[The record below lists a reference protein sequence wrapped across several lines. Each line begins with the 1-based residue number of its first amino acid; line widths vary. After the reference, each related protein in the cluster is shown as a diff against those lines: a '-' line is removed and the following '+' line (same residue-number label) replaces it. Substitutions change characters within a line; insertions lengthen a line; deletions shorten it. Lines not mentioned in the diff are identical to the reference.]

1 MTVVLW
7 PAILACVAYLLF
19 VYGVG
24 LLLAV
29 FARFENARRAN
40 ESAAEAWDTIGRS
53 RFTIPV
59 SVIAPMHNEEVLAV
73 AVVEALLELDY
84 PEFEVIVVD
93 DGSTDATLERLCER
107 FGLRAFEK
115 FERRVL
121 PVGEIDAIYRS
132 GDRRL
137 SLLHKRAGGDKASAL
152 NAGVNFA
159 RYRYV
164 CCVDGDTIYERDAL
178 LRAMRLVLRD
188 PNRIVGLTSQIVVTT
203 HPEVPYSRSRGLVA
217 STLVH
222 NFQHLEYLRSFLNMR
237 LAFSRM
243 NAMLC
248 TSGAFMLYRRDLIEE
263 VGGFSPDFSC
273 EDIELTFRVHRHLRD
288 AGRSY
293 CVLSMPEPVAR
304 TEGPDRISTLTR
316 QRARWQRVIF
326 ETTWHY
332 RRMAFNPRYGS
343 FGLIGIPYCILSEVL
358 APFVELAALAT
369 LFVGA
374 LSGEVS
380 WPRYAVAV
388 AAMSLA
394 LGALSVVALRLED
407 VGSRSYRFVDLVW
420 LIVLSR
426 ASLSFAYPFV
436 IWARVRGI
444 VGFFRGEKRW
454 DRFPRN
460 IRIA

>member
-1 MTVVLW
+1 ARRQAVTGAANPRGRGTAIAESRGAAERARRRGTRTPGVAMTVVLW

-152 NAGVNFA
+152 NA
-159 RYRYV
+159 
-164 CCVDGDTIYERDAL
+164 
-178 LRAMRLVLRD
+178 
-188 PNRIVGLTSQIVVTT
+188 
-203 HPEVPYSRSRGLVA
+203 
-217 STLVH
+217 
-222 NFQHLEYLRSFLNMR
+222 
-237 LAFSRM
+237 
-243 NAMLC
+243 
-248 TSGAFMLYRRDLIEE
+248 
-263 VGGFSPDFSC
+263 
-273 EDIELTFRVHRHLRD
+273 
-288 AGRSY
+288 
-293 CVLSMPEPVAR
+293 
-304 TEGPDRISTLTR
+304 
-316 QRARWQRVIF
+316 
-326 ETTWHY
+326 
-332 RRMAFNPRYGS
+332 
-343 FGLIGIPYCILSEVL
+343 
-358 APFVELAALAT
+358 
-369 LFVGA
+369 
-374 LSGEVS
+374 
-380 WPRYAVAV
+380 
-388 AAMSLA
+388 
-394 LGALSVVALRLED
+394 
-407 VGSRSYRFVDLVW
+407 
-420 LIVLSR
+420 
-426 ASLSFAYPFV
+426 
-436 IWARVRGI
+436 
-444 VGFFRGEKRW
+444 
-454 DRFPRN
+454 
-460 IRIA
+460 